1 MFQNFTIKQKI
12 VIPLSLIIGLFTV
25 SSVLNVMTTS
35 KQSELSDT
43 LNEQIVP
50 NLFTIEDAY
59 RDLYQATSA
68 VQGIALAETQADIDH
83 HIHEYKDNA
92 YKALPRMEKV
102 IELSRAGVMPASHG
116 ADVQKT
122 GEFRSKVATK
132 LRSDVEQASIS
143 MAKLL
148 QRAQEHV

>member
-59 RDLYQATSA
+59 
-68 VQGIALAETQADIDH
+68 
-83 HIHEYKDNA
+83 
-92 YKALPRMEKV
+92 
-102 IELSRAGVMPASHG
+102 
-116 ADVQKT
+116 
-122 GEFRSKVATK
+122 
-132 LRSDVEQASIS
+132 
-143 MAKLL
+143 
-148 QRAQEHV
+148 

>member
-92 YKALPRMEKV
+92 YKALPRMEK
-102 IELSRAGVMPASHG
+102 
-116 ADVQKT
+116 
-122 GEFRSKVATK
+122 
-132 LRSDVEQASIS
+132 
-143 MAKLL
+143 
-148 QRAQEHV
+148 